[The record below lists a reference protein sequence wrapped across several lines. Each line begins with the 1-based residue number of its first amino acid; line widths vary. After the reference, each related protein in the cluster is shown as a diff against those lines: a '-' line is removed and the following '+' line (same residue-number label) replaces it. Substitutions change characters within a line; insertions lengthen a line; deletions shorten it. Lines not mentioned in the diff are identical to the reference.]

1 MNKVEDILAA
11 KGYKTIS
18 VSPDTTVLDA
28 IKLMADKNI
37 GSVVILDNNNN
48 YKGIVSERDY
58 SRKIVLKGRS
68 SSETK
73 VKDIMTSDFPTVS
86 LYDSV
91 EHCMQ
96 LMTDNFIRY
105 LPVFSGD
112 ELKGII
118 SIGDVVKATILQQ
131 QETIEH
137 LDHYIHSPR

>member
-1 MNKVEDILAA
+1 MNKVEDILAT

-28 IKLMADKNI
+28 LKLMADKNI
-37 GSVVILDNNNN
+37 GSVVVIDSNND

-58 SRKIVLKGRS
+58 SRKIVLRGKS
-68 SSETK
+68 SSDTQ
-73 VKDIMTSDFPTVS
+73 VKDIMTSDFPKVA
-86 LYDSV
+86 LYDTV
-91 EHCMQ
+91 DYCMQ

-105 LPVFSGD
+105 LPVFSGE